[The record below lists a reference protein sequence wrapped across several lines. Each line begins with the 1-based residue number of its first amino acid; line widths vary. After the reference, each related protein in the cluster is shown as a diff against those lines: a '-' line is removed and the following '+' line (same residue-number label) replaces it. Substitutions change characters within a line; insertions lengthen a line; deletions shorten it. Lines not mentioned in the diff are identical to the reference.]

1 MIECYSES
9 NVFPNIQH
17 DNYRIEILQ
26 CMADFWMLNEIKKKL
41 KERGYLNV
49 MGFMQDVRCIF
60 REHRASKKCNN
71 FCWGMRLEKQFE
83 LNFKQVFA
91 VQETEQEHTTK
102 LN

>member
-1 MIECYSES
+1 
-9 NVFPNIQH
+9 
-17 DNYRIEILQ
+17 
-26 CMADFWMLNEIKKKL
+26 MADFWMLNEIKKKL
-41 KERGYLNV
+41 SERGYLSV
-49 MGFMQDVRCIF
+49 MQFMQDMRRIF
-60 REHRASKKCNN
+60 REHRVSETHSN